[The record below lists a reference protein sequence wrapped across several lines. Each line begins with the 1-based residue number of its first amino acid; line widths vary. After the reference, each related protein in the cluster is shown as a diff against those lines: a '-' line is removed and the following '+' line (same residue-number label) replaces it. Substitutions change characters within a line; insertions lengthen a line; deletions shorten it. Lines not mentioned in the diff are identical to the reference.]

1 MQLGCVLHKS
11 VQGQAAC
18 AGAGECCKGEAPAA
32 AFKRGVCCIVCRRAC
47 SCGQWWTTAVPS
59 GVPGCVL
66 LGELGAVLGS
76 CSTEGCA
83 LQVAST
89 LTRTSLVPQN
99 QPVKVL
105 SVNQVSKSLL

>member
-1 MQLGCVLHKS
+1 M
-11 VQGQAAC
+11 
-18 AGAGECCKGEAPAA
+18 
-32 AFKRGVCCIVCRRAC
+32 
-47 SCGQWWTTAVPS
+47 PS